1 VIPSRIYVLDSN
13 VFIDAARRYY
23 AFDIA
28 PPFWSILLNHA
39 KDGHLQS
46 IDRVKVELEL
56 GKDELARWA
65 SGSFHGQ
72 FASTEDDDVIAAYR
86 KIMIWSQ
93 AQTQYTDAAK
103 AEFAAVADG
112 WLVAYAMAK
121 GYVIVT
127 LEQFDPNIKRRIKI
141 PNACEA
147 FGVEYI
153 DTFAMMR
160 ALGAKL
166 G

>member
-1 VIPSRIYVLDSN
+1 LRGGRAV
-13 VFIDAARRYY
+13 
-23 AFDIA
+23 
-28 PPFWSILLNHA
+28 
-39 KDGHLQS
+39 
-46 IDRVKVELEL
+46 
-56 GKDELARWA
+56 
-65 SGSFHGQ
+65 SFHGQ

-86 KIMIWSQ
+86 EIMIWSQ

-112 WLVAYAMAK
+112 WLVAYALAK

>member
-1 VIPSRIYVLDSN
+1 MIPSRIYVLDSN

>member
-1 VIPSRIYVLDSN
+1 MIPSRIYVLDSN

-72 FASTEDDDVIAAYR
+72 FASTEDDDGIAAYR

-121 GYVIVT
+121 VYVIVT

-141 PNACEA
+141 PKC
-147 FGVEYI
+147 VRSI
-153 DTFAMMR
+153 WC
-160 ALGAKL
+160 
-166 G
+166 

>member
-1 VIPSRIYVLDSN
+1 MIPSRIYVLDSN

-65 SGSFHGQ
+65 SGKLSW
-72 FASTEDDDVIAAYR
+72 TVCLD
-86 KIMIWSQ
+86 
-93 AQTQYTDAAK
+93 
-103 AEFAAVADG
+103 
-112 WLVAYAMAK
+112 
-121 GYVIVT
+121 
-127 LEQFDPNIKRRIKI
+127 RR
-141 PNACEA
+141 
-147 FGVEYI
+147 
-153 DTFAMMR
+153 
-160 ALGAKL
+160 
-166 G
+166 